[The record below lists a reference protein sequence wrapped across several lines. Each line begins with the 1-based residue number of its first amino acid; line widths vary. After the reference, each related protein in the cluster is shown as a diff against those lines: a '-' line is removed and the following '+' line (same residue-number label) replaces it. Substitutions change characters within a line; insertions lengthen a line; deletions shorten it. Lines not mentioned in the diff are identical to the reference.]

1 MQAISQPTALMQNDD
16 DGDDRFILYLF
27 CLLKSAE
34 LIHSIDEKD
43 LLSIKY
49 ALVKPCVHLLGID
62 SYVSIRIAY
71 HCGPS

>member
-1 MQAISQPTALMQNDD
+1 MQNDE
-16 DGDDRFILYLF
+16 DGDDRVISYLS

-34 LIHSIDEKD
+34 LIHSLDEKD

-49 ALVKPCVHLLGID
+49 ALVKPCVHLVGID
-62 SYVSIRIAY
+62 SFVSNESPAY